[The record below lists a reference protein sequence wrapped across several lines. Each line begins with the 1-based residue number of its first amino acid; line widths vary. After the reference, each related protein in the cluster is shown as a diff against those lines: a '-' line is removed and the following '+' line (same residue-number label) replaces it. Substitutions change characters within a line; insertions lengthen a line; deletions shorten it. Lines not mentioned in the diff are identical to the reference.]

1 MTDTD
6 RTLLSSRR
14 AAGLGALAVAAW
26 IGGCRAGGGAMTGQ
40 PQSRPP
46 IQQVLERHTDSLL
59 SVPAVV
65 GVAQGES
72 GGRPVIQVLVVHRT
86 PELEARLPR
95 TLDGYPVVI
104 VETGEIRALDSIH

>member
-1 MTDTD
+1 MTEPD
-6 RTLLSSRR
+6 RARRSSRR
-14 AAGLGALAVAAW
+14 AGGFGVLAVAAW

-40 PQSRPP
+40 PQTRPP

-59 SVPAVV
+59 SIPAVV

-72 GGRPVIQVLVVHRT
+72 GGRPVVQILVARRT

-95 TLDGYPVVI
+95 TLEGYPVVI
-104 VETGEIRALDSIH
+104 LETGEIRARDSIR

>member
-1 MTDTD
+1 MVGGA
-6 RTLLSSRR
+6 RALLSSRR
-14 AAGLGALAVAAW
+14 AAGLAVLAAAW

-72 GGRPVIQVLVVHRT
+72 AGRPVIQVLVVQRT

-95 TLDGYPVVI
+95 TLEGYPVVI
-104 VETGEIRALDSIH
+104 AETGEIRARDSIH

>member
-1 MTDTD
+1 MSGDE
-6 RTLLSSRR
+6 
-14 AAGLGALAVAAW
+14 
-26 IGGCRAGGGAMTGQ
+26 GG
-40 PQSRPP
+40 RPP
-46 IQQVLERHTDSLL
+46 IQEVLERHTDSLR

-72 GGRPVIQVLVVHRT
+72 AGRPVIQVFVVHRT

-104 VETGEIRALDSIH
+104 VETGEIRAGDTIR

>member
-1 MTDTD
+1 M
-6 RTLLSSRR
+6 
-14 AAGLGALAVAAW
+14 A
-26 IGGCRAGGGAMTGQ
+26 GQ
-40 PQSRPP
+40 PEGRPP

-72 GGRPVIQVLVVHRT
+72 GGRPVIQILVVHRT

-104 VETGEIRALDSIH
+104 VETGEIRALDSIR

>member
-6 RTLLSSRR
+6 RARLSSRR

-40 PQSRPP
+40 PQSP

-59 SVPAVV
+59 EVPAVV

-72 GGRPVIQVLVVHRT
+72 GGRPVIQVLVAHRT

-104 VETGEIRALDSIH
+104 VETGEIRARDSIR